1 MIKHYENCAATTY
14 AIPVM
19 HKIKQKYLNDTQ
31 FRAMLDSTSEVN
43 RRLDSQK
50 IEVSDA
56 FLEYIFEVGFIEGQ
70 KAGVADASKKWRSRY
85 KELERHCSGFFNMGK
100 LISEKD

>member
-56 FLEYIFEVGFIEGQ
+56 HFRRQ
-70 KAGVADASKKWRSRY
+70 AKQNS
-85 KELERHCSGFFNMGK
+85 LER
-100 LISEKD
+100 IY